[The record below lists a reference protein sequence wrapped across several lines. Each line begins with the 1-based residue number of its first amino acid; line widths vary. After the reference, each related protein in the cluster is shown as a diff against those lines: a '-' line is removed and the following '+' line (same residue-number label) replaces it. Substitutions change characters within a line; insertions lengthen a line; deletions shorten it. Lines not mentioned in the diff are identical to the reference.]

1 MKKLL
6 ISILFLLLTLPGCSM
21 AKSSSVESKFKQTFP
36 DRSYESISPTSI
48 KGLYE
53 VYTGNQLYYY
63 SPDANVLVY
72 GQIVS
77 KDGVSLTRESYL
89 KKMAPKMA
97 KIPLDSAAFK
107 IGSGK
112 NVIIEILD
120 PDCYYCRQSYQF
132 FSRRN
137 DVTMYIFFYP
147 LSQSSEKKIR
157 HILCS
162 PDRLKA
168 YEETMSGKFDNNAQL
183 NLCSDAKVEEI
194 IKAHKKMAAQIGIR
208 STPFFYLKGQV
219 MEGFDPAQ
227 FEKLLKD

>member
-1 MKKLL
+1 MKRLWFFV
-6 ISILFLLLTLPGCSM
+6 LFLLLTMPGCSM
-21 AKSSSVESKFKQTFP
+21 AKSPSVENKFKQSFP
-36 DRSYESISPTSI
+36 DRAYESINPTQI

-63 SPDANVLVY
+63 SPDANVLIY

-89 KKMAPKMA
+89 KRMAPKMA
-97 KIPLDSAAFK
+97 KIPLDSAALK

-112 NVIIEILD
+112 NVIVEFLD
-120 PDCYYCRQSYQF
+120 PDCHYCRQSYQF

-147 LSQSSEKKIR
+147 LSQLSEKKIQ

-162 PDRLKA
+162 SDRLKT
-168 YEETMSGKFDNNAQL
+168 YEEVMSGKFDNNAQL
-183 NLCSDAKVEEI
+183 NTCEDAKVEEI
-194 IKAHKKMAAQIGIR
+194 LKAHKKLAAQIGIR
-208 STPFFYLKGQV
+208 STPFFYVKGQAID
-219 MEGFDPAQ
+219 GFDPAA